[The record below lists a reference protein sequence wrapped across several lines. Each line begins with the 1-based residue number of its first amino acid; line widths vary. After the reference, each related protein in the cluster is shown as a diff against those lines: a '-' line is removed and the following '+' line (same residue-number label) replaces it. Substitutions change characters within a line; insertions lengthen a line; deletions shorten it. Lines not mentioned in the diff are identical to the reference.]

1 MHVFLLCRG
10 EMLREGIFLHKGVG
24 WTRIPWQG
32 WGWRRHSRDAL
43 WSSSPQKKAPRNS
56 VSSTWISARATPAPS
71 NDPFMPG
78 KCNGEFLQ
86 PSPAPDSHQVSEGRR
101 GADRTP
107 CCRVTHLAHRLLR
120 GILVAGRWHVAP
132 AGAAPWAGVLHRPRP
147 WAPPAR
153 CCPPAWPGP
162 AATVSTR
169 AHLMCLQGERG
180 GDIMASS
187 GREGGAASA
196 LLCTAMAPQWPP
208 GIQLHRL

>member
-1 MHVFLLCRG
+1 MCFFSAEERSCGKGFFCTRVRAGPASPGRDGDGGGTAGMPCGHPR
-10 EMLREGIFLHKGVG
+10 HK
-24 WTRIPWQG
+24 
-32 WGWRRHSRDAL
+32 
-43 WSSSPQKKAPRNS
+43 KKAPRNS
-56 VSSTWISARATPAPS
+56 VSSTWILARATPAPS

-132 AGAAPWAGVLHRPRP
+132 AGATPWAGVLHRPWP